1 MNINYFGPVRLTNFF
16 VKKMI
21 EDNNQRSS
29 LGKKKRQFS
38 IVNIGSV
45 QSYLGIPYR
54 SVCKIAKSNF

>member
-1 MNINYFGPVRLTNFF
+1 MNINYFGAVRLTNYC

-29 LGKKKRQFS
+29 LNKKKRQFS

-54 SVCKIAKSNF
+54 SVCKN